1 MGLLSYNI
9 GKVNEKHYIKYI
21 RLQNGLT
28 TSTHN
33 YPNSQLKIVDKA
45 IGLISYNIGKEKGK
59 YSLLNTLINLHNE
72 GHPSRES
79 RSSPSQN
86 GSSRRE
92 FGPSRRPTLNV

>member
-45 IGLISYNIGKEKGK
+45 I
-59 YSLLNTLINLHNE
+59 
-72 GHPSRES
+72 
-79 RSSPSQN
+79 
-86 GSSRRE
+86 
-92 FGPSRRPTLNV
+92 